1 MNDHTWQEITEL
13 THRLS
18 RRGGTIQLLCL
29 SVMILTC
36 IVKGMH
42 EILIKIGV
50 HNTHRGLHQILQQIP
65 QLFQRRLGPT
75 RLQII
80 AFRGG
85 QETIVYPVSQGVVLQ

>member
-1 MNDHTWQEITEL
+1 MNDNTWQEITAL
-13 THRLS
+13 PHRLS

-36 IVKGMH
+36 TVKGMH

-50 HNTHRGLHQILQQIP
+50 HNTHRGLHQRLQQIH
-65 QLFQRRLGPT
+65 QLFQRPLGST

-80 AFRGG
+80 VFRGR
-85 QETIVYPVSQGVVLQ
+85 QETIVYPVIQGALQ